1 MRHVLFISNWCT
13 TAFMSTWKPTT
24 SHHARLARATM
35 LKHIRQ
41 FFEDR
46 QVLEVETPL
55 LCHGTIT
62 DEHLDAFHTQY
73 HFDSTGSPVS
83 LYLQTSPEYAMKR
96 LLCAESGAIYQICKA
111 FRHEG
116 EGRWHNPE
124 FTMLEWYRP
133 GFDHYELM
141 AEVDALLMTTLHTA
155 PADVMTYQQAFDEH
169 IGICPLSAPSSILL
183 ESMTRFD
190 INIDSPHTLSRDS
203 MLQLLFS
210 VVVEPN
216 IGQERP
222 CFIHSFPASQAALAT
237 INKEDERV
245 ADRFEVYFKGAELAN
260 GFNELS
266 SASEQRKRFIGD
278 NEKRQANGQETKPID
293 EHFLHALEHGLPP
306 CAGVALGI
314 DRLLMLQLGVS
325 TIHDVINFPTHIA

>member
-1 MRHVLFISNWCT
+1 
-13 TAFMSTWKPTT
+13 MSTWKPTT
-24 SHHARLARATM
+24 SHHARVARATM

-46 QVLEVETPL
+46 HVLEVETPL

-62 DEHLDAFHTQY
+62 DEHLDAFHTQF
-73 HFDSTGSPVS
+73 HFDRTGSPVS

-133 GFDHYELM
+133 GFDHHALM
-141 AEVDALLMTTLHTA
+141 EEVNALLMAILHTES
-155 PADVMTYQQAFDEH
+155 ADIMTYQQAFMEH
-169 IGICPLSAPSSILL
+169 LGLCPLDASHAMLLTEMAKIGIN
-183 ESMTRFD
+183 
-190 INIDSPHTLSRDS
+190 INSPQTLSKDS
-203 MLQLLFS
+203 VLQLLFS
-210 VVVEPN
+210 YAVEPR

-222 CFIHSFPASQAALAT
+222 CFIHAFPASQAALAT
-237 INKEDERV
+237 INKDDARV

-266 SASEQRKRFIGD
+266 NASEQRKRFHID
-278 NEKRQANGQETKPID
+278 NEKRLANGQETKPVD
-293 EHFLHALEHGLPP
+293 EYFLDALSHGLPA

-314 DRLLMLQLGVS
+314 DRLLMLQLGAS
-325 TIHDVINFPTHIA
+325 SISDVISFPTHIA

>member
-1 MRHVLFISNWCT
+1 
-13 TAFMSTWKPTT
+13 MSTWKPTT

-46 QVLEVETPL
+46 HVLEVETPL

-62 DEHLDAFHTQY
+62 DEHLDAFHTQFKY
-73 HFDSTGSPVS
+73 DRTGIPVS

-133 GFDHYELM
+133 GFDHYDLM
-141 AEVDALLMTTLHTA
+141 AEVDALLMTTLNTA
-155 PADVMTYQQAFDEH
+155 PADVMTYQQAFSEH
-169 IGICPLSAPSSILL
+169 IGICPLSAPLSKLL
-183 ESMTRFD
+183 ESMTRFGID
-190 INIDSPHTLSRDS
+190 IDSPYTLSRDS
-203 MLQLLFS
+203 ILQLLFS
-210 VVVEPN
+210 VVIEPN

-222 CFIHSFPASQAALAT
+222 CFVHAFPASQAALAT
-237 INKEDERV
+237 INKHDERV

-266 SASEQRKRFIGD
+266 NANEQRKRFQSD
-278 NEKRQANGQETKPID
+278 NEKRQANGQDTKPVD
-293 EHFLHALEHGLPP
+293 EHFLNALEHGLPS

-325 TIHDVINFPTHIA
+325 TISDVINFPTHIA